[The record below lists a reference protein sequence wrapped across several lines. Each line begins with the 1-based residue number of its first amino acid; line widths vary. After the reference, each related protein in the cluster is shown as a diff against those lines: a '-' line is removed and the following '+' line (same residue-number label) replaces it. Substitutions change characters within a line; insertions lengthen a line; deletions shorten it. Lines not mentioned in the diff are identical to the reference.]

1 MQVEMMR
8 TKAVKEEPVKFVFFG
23 KLLYASS
30 QILLALAK
38 SEEVYKFK
46 EHSGDCIVPH
56 TNHAFNSYFHTNV
69 VLRFI
74 LCRLFHP
81 LADKF
86 GIVFYKGDN
95 SVMVFGVRIAYTT
108 TLHYLQGFQ

>member
-1 MQVEMMR
+1 MQVEMVR
-8 TKAVKEEPVKFVFFG
+8 AEAVKEEPVKFVFLG

-30 QILLALAK
+30 QIILALAK

-46 EHSGDCIVPH
+46 EHSGNCIVPH

-74 LCRLFHP
+74 LCSLFHS
-81 LADKF
+81 LANKF
-86 GIVFYKGDN
+86 GIAFYKGDN
-95 SVMVFGVRIAYTT
+95 AVVVFGV
-108 TLHYLQGFQ
+108 